1 MGRKR
6 KSLFVLALSL
16 LLSAIIFLFANNQ
29 VPELSPSTNQ
39 KAIPAPILGTCGNL
53 TIYILNVSQADS
65 IFIITPGNKTILID
79 AGSAMKPNS
88 SDRVVEFL
96 KKMNISRIDYLIAS
110 HYHEDHIGGMEKVF
124 ANAAVGK
131 IFDNGNCANISTRT
145 AEKFFALR
153 STADTL
159 VVRDMVDL
167 PSDGCFSQAKLIFP
181 LGNDCSTDENENSI
195 LLHLTFGNTSFLFT
209 GDCGGDCESAI
220 VQKGIAIHS
229 DFLKIGHHGSS
240 TSSSNQFLD
249 AVGAG
254 FYVISVDKTR
264 SVTDGYFHPRAG
276 TLEKIYQRSGA
287 SLFRTDLN
295 GEIKAVSDGGSIII
309 FPEQNADECDIF
321 SGYAASDVNSYSSI
335 TQLSSRCG

>member
-1 MGRKR
+1 MRRR
-6 KSLFVLALSL
+6 KSFFVLAILL
-16 LLSAIIFLFANNQ
+16 LLSAIIFLFANNWI
-29 VPELSPSTNQ
+29 PELSSPSQSNQ
-39 KAIPAPILGTCGNL
+39 SIQKPEGCGNL
-53 TIYILNVSQADS
+53 TIYVLNVSQADS

-124 ANAAVGK
+124 AKAVVGK

-153 STADTL
+153 SMADA
-159 VVRDMVDL
+159 VSVRDAIDL
-167 PSDGCFSQAKLIFP
+167 PSDGCLSEARLMFP
-181 LGNDCSTDENENSI
+181 LQDRCSSDENGNSI
-195 LLHLTFGNTSFLFT
+195 LVHIRYGNKSFLFT
-209 GDCGGDCESAI
+209 GDCESKCEDAAI
-220 VQKGIAIHS
+220 NQGFAIRS
-229 DFLKIGHHGSS
+229 DFLKVGHHGST
-240 TSSSNQFLD
+240 TSSSVRFLD

-254 FYVISVDKTR
+254 YYVLSVDKTR
-264 SVTDGYFHPRAG
+264 SVTDGYFHPR
-276 TLEKIYQRSGA
+276 TEILERIYQRSV
-287 SLFRTDLN
+287 SSTFRTDLN
-295 GEIKAVSDGGSIII
+295 GDIKAVSDGGNIII
-309 FPEQNADECDIF
+309 IPEQNADEYDIF